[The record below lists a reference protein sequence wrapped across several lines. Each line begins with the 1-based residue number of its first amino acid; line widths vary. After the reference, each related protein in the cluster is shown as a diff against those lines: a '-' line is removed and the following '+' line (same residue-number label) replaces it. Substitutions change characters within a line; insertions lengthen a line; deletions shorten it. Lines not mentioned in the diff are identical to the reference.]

1 LRRGEVVAAI
11 TGEPKPV
18 PGCRVVRLGRL
29 RYAAV
34 ATAEFHAAH
43 FADGVGSATLAEAP
57 IVAFDR
63 NDSLQH
69 DFVRK
74 VTRRHLA
81 PPATYLPSV
90 REFDRAIRVGMGWGL
105 LPESD
110 VAAELEDG
118 SLVELVPGRRS
129 EVALFWQHWR
139 LGSTLVADLTEE
151 VVVAA
156 RRWMAS

>member
-1 LRRGEVVAAI
+1 
-11 TGEPKPV
+11 
-18 PGCRVVRLGRL
+18 
-29 RYAAV
+29 
-34 ATAEFHAAH
+34 
-43 FADGVGSATLAEAP
+43 
-57 IVAFDR
+57 
-63 NDSLQH
+63 
-69 DFVRK
+69 
-74 VTRRHLA
+74 
-81 PPATYLPSV
+81 
-90 REFDRAIRVGMGWGL
+90 MGWGL